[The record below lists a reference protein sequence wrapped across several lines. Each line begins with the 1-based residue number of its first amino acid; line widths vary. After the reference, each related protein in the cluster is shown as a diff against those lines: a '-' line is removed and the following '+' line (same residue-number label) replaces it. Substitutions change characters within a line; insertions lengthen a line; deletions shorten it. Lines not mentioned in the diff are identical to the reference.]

1 MKPILLVRND
11 SFETFG
17 IATSALG
24 HAGVSVLV
32 YDAVA
37 GDMERPSLDD
47 VSGVAMFG
55 SSYNVENADEQ
66 PFIKELRELTLE
78 ALDRGTPFLGVCFGA
93 QILAWSLDAPVVKAP
108 AREIGFVPLR
118 PLPAVAD
125 DPLLSHHTEGDHGF
139 EWHEDTF
146 ELPPGAEL
154 LVSGDVVRNQAYRLG
169 ERTWGV
175 QWHLEVDDLELLL
188 WLTVYSER
196 HDLRSTWGKSVEEV
210 RAEARHHMAAHD
222 RKGREIF
229 RRFAEIA
236 REASDA

>member
-17 IATSALG
+17 ITMSALG
-24 HAGVSVLV
+24 HSGAPVLV

-93 QILAWSLDAPVVKAP
+93 QILAWSLDAPVLKAP

-118 PLPAVAD
+118 PQAAAAND
-125 DPLLSHHTEGDHGF
+125 ALLSHYMEGDHGF
-139 EWHEDTF
+139 QWHEDTF

-154 LVSGDVVRNQAYRLG
+154 LVSGDTVRNQAYRLG
-169 ERTWGV
+169 EHAWGV

-210 RAEARHHMAAHD
+210 RAEAQRYMTEHD

-236 REASDA
+236 RRASNA